1 MTKSFGFVGLLFGA
15 VLRLPITFYL
25 RDMLMDIILEII
37 AEKKARNIEP
47 THALFKDVFDRATI
61 EGIAA
66 DEIRNGL
73 NELFINGEIEVGDT
87 LNDKWIRILNN

>member
-1 MTKSFGFVGLLFGA
+1 MIFK
-15 VLRLPITFYL
+15 
-25 RDMLMDIILEII
+25 IINQISN
-37 AEKKARNIEP
+37 EKKARNIEP

-66 DEIRNGL
+66 DEIRKGL

-87 LNDKWIRILNN
+87 LNDKWIRIL

>member
-1 MTKSFGFVGLLFGA
+1 MLKS
-15 VLRLPITFYL
+15 
-25 RDMLMDIILEII
+25 IILEII
-37 AEKKARNIEP
+37 AEKKQSNIEP
-47 THALFKDVFDRATI
+47 THAIFKEVFDRATI

-87 LNDKWIRILNN
+87 LNDKWIKIL

>member
-1 MTKSFGFVGLLFGA
+1 
-15 VLRLPITFYL
+15 
-25 RDMLMDIILEII
+25 MLYNMILKIINQISS
-37 AEKKARNIEP
+37 EKKASNIEP

-61 EGIAA
+61 KGIAA

-87 LNDKWIRILNN
+87 LNDKYIKIK